1 MPAIERY
8 PAPADDVVTTDMLN
22 AYFRDGFL
30 VLDNFAAPDACD
42 LVSERIDELI
52 AAFEPST
59 VREVF
64 GAADKA
70 EAAATYFRESGDKMR
85 FFFGPGSFDDDG
97 NLVKD
102 KERAITSIGY
112 AIHDLDPLF
121 DGFSRDPSL
130 GAVAKGLGMADP
142 VLIQSQVLLHQPHTE
157 GPAEV
162 ALHQDATFL
171 YTQPESLMGF
181 WLALD
186 DIDGESGGIVA
197 LSGQHRSG
205 LRERFRYVGDELQ
218 MMQLNQVHWN
228 HAAARAIDA
237 PKGTLVLLS
246 GLVPYYISP
255 NRSTRPRRS
264 YLFHVYD
271 RTARWAP
278 DNWLRR
284 SPNMPLV
291 GFD

>member
-1 MPAIERY
+1 
-8 PAPADDVVTTDMLN
+8 
-22 AYFRDGFL
+22 
-30 VLDNFAAPDACD
+30 
-42 LVSERIDELI
+42 
-52 AAFEPST
+52 
-59 VREVF
+59 
-64 GAADKA
+64 
-70 EAAATYFRESGDKMR
+70 
-85 FFFGPGSFDDDG
+85 
-97 NLVKD
+97 
-102 KERAITSIGY
+102 
-112 AIHDLDPLF
+112 
-121 DGFSRDPSL
+121 
-130 GAVAKGLGMADP
+130 
-142 VLIQSQVLLHQPHTE
+142 
-157 GPAEV
+157 
-162 ALHQDATFL
+162 
-171 YTQPESLMGF
+171 MGF